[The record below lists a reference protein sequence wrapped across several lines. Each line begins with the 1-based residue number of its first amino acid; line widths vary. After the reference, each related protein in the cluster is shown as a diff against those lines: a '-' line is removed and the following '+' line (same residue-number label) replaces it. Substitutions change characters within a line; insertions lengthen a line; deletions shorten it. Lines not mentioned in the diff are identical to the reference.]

1 MRRSYLE
8 GLNVEDILLII
19 DSCLFEDGIQSRTV
33 ADDTELLLWVDR
45 CGQVELKV
53 GGDHTGGL
61 VLRHQLLTHLGA

>member
-19 DSCLFEDGIQSRTV
+19 DPCRFEDGIQSRTV
-33 ADDTELLLWVDR
+33 ADDSELLLRVDG

-53 GGDHTGGL
+53 GGDHRGQL